1 VTGTATPR
9 LATAAPATAA
19 PTTAAPAAA
28 TPDTATA
35 APTSTEPPILAA
47 RRRDLERLAAE
58 RWDLLVVGGGITGC
72 GILLDATSRGL
83 KAALVERDD
92 YAVGTSGRSS
102 RLIHGGLRY
111 LEQFHVGLVREA
123 LAERGRLLQ
132 LAPHLVRIEPFL
144 FPIYGGPLTRP
155 FFDAGLTMYDLLGAS
170 ADGGRHRHLSVNEAL
185 EATPVL
191 RRARLRGA
199 FVYHD
204 GQEDDARYTLA
215 VARTAVARGALA
227 VTRVSALAALEEGGR
242 IAGATVR
249 DERSGAIFPVRAD
262 RVIDAT
268 GVWSG
273 RTDGPFPVRD
283 GGTAVR
289 PSRGTHIVVRRDRIP
304 SRDGLTLRIPGRVCF
319 LVPWPD
325 RWVIGTTDLDD
336 DGPPDRP
343 VPSAAEIDNILGNVN
358 ATLDIDL
365 GRNDLMGAYTG
376 LRPLA
381 TDPGGHPGSTVK
393 ASREH
398 RIRTDPNGLVRIGG
412 GKYTTYRLMAAQTV
426 DAALGPEATKAQPS
440 ATAELPIVGAAL
452 LDELGRLAARLT
464 AETGLDRPRAERL
477 VARHG
482 TEASD
487 VVALGRELDLLRPLG
502 PEIAHLEV
510 EVVRAVRSESALSL
524 DDVLAR
530 RTRLAQELPDR
541 GASIAPRVAE
551 LIGGEL
557 GWSAGERSTAIE
569 AYLASAHREYDVPD
583 TDPTPARV
591 ASAAPQSVVPSPGA
605 EAEAGAPVVTTG

>member
-1 VTGTATPR
+1 
-9 LATAAPATAA
+9 
-19 PTTAAPAAA
+19 
-28 TPDTATA
+28 
-35 APTSTEPPILAA
+35 
-47 RRRDLERLAAE
+47 
-58 RWDLLVVGGGITGC
+58 
-72 GILLDATSRGL
+72 
-83 KAALVERDD
+83 
-92 YAVGTSGRSS
+92 
-102 RLIHGGLRY
+102 
-111 LEQFHVGLVREA
+111 
-123 LAERGRLLQ
+123 
-132 LAPHLVRIEPFL
+132 
-144 FPIYGGPLTRP
+144 
-155 FFDAGLTMYDLLGAS
+155 M
-170 ADGGRHRHLSVNEAL
+170 NEAL

-191 RRARLRGA
+191 RRERLRGA

-215 VARTAVARGALA
+215 VARTAVAGGALA
-227 VTRVSALAALEEGGR
+227 VTRASALAAIEEGGR

-249 DERSGAIFPVRAD
+249 DERSGATFPVRAD

-273 RTDGPFPVRD
+273 RADGPFPVRD

-426 DAALGPEATKAQPS
+426 DTALGPEAAKARPS
-440 ATAELPIVGAAL
+440 ATAELPIVGAAP

-502 PEIAHLEV
+502 PEIAHLEA

-557 GWSAGERSTAIE
+557 GWSSDGAVDGDRGVPGLGPPRVRRAR
-569 AYLASAHREYDVPD
+569 HRPRA
-583 TDPTPARV
+583 PARV
-591 ASAAPQSVVPSPGA
+591 AVDAPGDPTASPGA
-605 EAEAGAPVVTTG
+605 EAETSAPVVTTDLTRERGCPARSSSPSTRGPPRPGRSSSTTTAGSSRAHPRSCPRSTRRRVRWSTTPR